1 MKTLFRK
8 LLVSFI
14 SIMALIIISVL
25 IVFYIVYS
33 RSYEQQIFNQNDK
46 QALLIERSLD
56 AFIETASKEIESL
69 SFNSDVI
76 SMNTERQTPVFVSS
90 IQRNNVFELIY
101 AQGMDGMQTGRSS
114 GNLGN
119 RKERWWFIRMEEVKT
134 NFISESYYS
143 VGTHMPCASIFY
155 PIMENREMIGIMA
168 GDIKLAALHDYVA
181 EIAEEGSY
189 TFILDG
195 KGVVVAHPDSTYQ
208 EQLYNYA
215 KMTRTVT
222 LTDESGRPRL
232 DASGNPVTQE
242 EHFEISSAYKT
253 AIENM
258 MNGNTGSVKFT
269 EDGKILFL
277 SYRSVKMEG
286 ASDPWYVLS
295 VMDGQIAMQ
304 SRNTVIIAIILSSL
318 IISMIALVFIFFIG
332 KNISSPI
339 KKVHSVLEKF
349 KEGDLTHYLKVK
361 SKDEIGEMT
370 NLLNQT
376 QEGMGNLILKVK
388 EHSASLYDIGREF
401 SHAADNSMEMVKSI
415 TNQTEGMK
423 NAAGSQSASTK
434 KTNNAIEEVI
444 AEIEKLNMHIESQ
457 SKSISESS
465 SAVEKTIVQIN
476 SVNQTLQENEQN
488 IKILAAASEKGRS
501 GLFTVTKEIEEVSKE
516 SEGLLEINKVIQ
528 TIASQTNLL
537 SMNAAIEAA
546 HAGEAGK
553 GFAVVAEEIRKLADS
568 SSAQAKNVAAALKTM
583 NESLAKI
590 GGSASVV
597 IGDFENID
605 EAVKT
610 VIVQEKQI
618 RSSVDKQEENI
629 RKLAGLTENLKK
641 LTDSVSKG
649 SSEMLAGSHE
659 VTDCGN
665 TLENLTVNVL
675 QGVMEI
681 AAAIAKINEEVTHIQ
696 EISQQ
701 NKYSIDELINSVTKF
716 KVISG

>member
-8 LLVSFI
+8 LLVSFV
-14 SIMALIIISVL
+14 SIMALIIVSVL

-33 RSYEQQIFNQNDK
+33 RSYETQIIAENNK
-46 QALLIERSLD
+46 NALLMERSLN
-56 AFIETASKEIESL
+56 AFIDLAAKEIESL

-90 IQRNNVFELIY
+90 IQRNNIFELIY
-101 AQGMDGMQTGRSS
+101 AQRMDGMQTGRSS
-114 GNLGN
+114 GSLGN
-119 RKERWWFIRMEEVKT
+119 RKERWWFIRMEEVRT

-155 PIMENREMIGIMA
+155 PIMENRQMIGIMA
-168 GDIKLAALHDYVA
+168 GDIKLAALHEYVA

-189 TFILDG
+189 TYILDG
-195 KGVVVAHPDSTYQ
+195 KGVVVAHPDEIYQ

-215 KMTRTVT
+215 NLTRTIT
-222 LTDESGRPRL
+222 LTDNMGKPML
-232 DASGNPVTQE
+232 DASGNPVTHE
-242 EHFEISSAYKT
+242 EHFEISAAYKA
-253 AIENM
+253 AINDM
-258 MNGNTGSVKFT
+258 MSGQTGSVKFT
-269 EDGKILFL
+269 EDGKTMFL
-277 SYRSVKMEG
+277 SYRHVKMDG
-286 ASDPWYVLS
+286 ASDPWYIIS
-295 VMDGQIAMQ
+295 IMDGRIAMR
-304 SRNTVIIAIILSSL
+304 SRNTVILAIIISSL
-318 IISMIALVFIFFIG
+318 VISMAALVIIFFVG

-349 KEGDLTHYLKVK
+349 KEGDLTHHLEVK

-415 TNQTEGMK
+415 TEQTEGIK
-423 NAAGSQSASTK
+423 NAADSQSVGTK

-457 SKSISESS
+457 SKSISKSS
-465 SAVEKTIVQIN
+465 DAVENTISLIN
-476 SVNQTLQENEQN
+476 SVNQTLEKNEQN
-488 IKILAAASEKGRS
+488 IKTLAAASEKGRS
-501 GLFTVTKEIEEVSKE
+501 GLYTVTQDIEEVSKE

-546 HAGEAGK
+546 HAGEAGR

-568 SSAQAKNVAAALKTM
+568 SSAQAKNVAIALKKM
-583 NESLAKI
+583 NESLSKI
-590 GGSASVV
+590 SRSASIV
-597 IGDFENID
+597 IGDFKDID
-605 EAVKT
+605 EAVQT
-610 VIVQEKQI
+610 VITQEEQI
-618 RSSVDKQEENI
+618 RSSVEKQEKGI
-629 RKLAGLTENLKK
+629 RTLASLTENLKI
-641 LTDSVSKG
+641 LTESVSTG
-649 SSEMLAGSHE
+649 SAEMLSGSHE

-665 TLENLTVNVL
+665 SLEDLTVNVL
-675 QGVMEI
+675 QGIMEI
-681 AAAIAKINEEVTHIQ
+681 GAAVIKINEEVTHIQ

-716 KVISG
+716 TVISG